1 MIDRSKAPGKVGTFK
16 DISLFGSFKFP
27 SNGSYAGGITTQS
40 LAGQGKCIS
49 KTKAQVQSL
58 SMQSSPLAGSTGAIV
73 TEDMWQA
80 SDQTVEVHCT
90 QNESYSVKFIQFS
103 PVTPEEQIL
112 TPRDEASVNRKPEKG
127 YALKK
132 GGTKKTTFTKEQKEI
147 MILFYDRQRTSQ
159 IRANPTDVI
168 AAMRSAGVPE
178 LKESQIKSWWSSYHR
193 KQKQLAEDML
203 EEARQLRV
211 QQQGRECF

>member
-1 MIDRSKAPGKVGTFK
+1 M
-16 DISLFGSFKFP
+16 
-27 SNGSYAGGITTQS
+27 
-40 LAGQGKCIS
+40 
-49 KTKAQVQSL
+49 
-58 SMQSSPLAGSTGAIV
+58 

-80 SDQTVEVHCT
+80 SDQTVEGCRT
-90 QNESYSVKFIQFS
+90 QSEPYSFKFIQLS
-103 PVTPEEQIL
+103 PATPEELVL
-112 TPRDEASVNRKPEKG
+112 TPRNEAYANFKPAKG

-132 GGTKKTTFTKEQKEI
+132 GGAKKTTFTQEQKEI

-193 KQKQLAEDML
+193 KQKQLADDML
-203 EEARQLRV
+203 EEARQLRG